1 MALKYQRILLK
12 ISGEALGGEKGMG
25 FDEPTMDAICGGVK
39 KAHDLGVQIGIVV
52 GGGNFWRG
60 RSSGKMERTLADKI
74 GMLATVMN
82 ALAVSDKLEQ
92 LGVPTEVFT
101 SITMP
106 QVAQPFTRKD
116 ALRAMDKGKIAVF
129 GGGTGNPFFSTDT
142 ATALRAVEVSADV
155 MFKATMVDGVY
166 DKDPHKYADA
176 KKYDTIQVTNHAGH
190 ARELANAAAQ
200 QARQSGEELRVFT
213 AGGDGTFNEALTGIY
228 GYANAAV
235 GCLPFGSGN
244 DFLRTFGTKEE
255 FLDLDAQLAGGP
267 VSIDLMQTS
276 LGLSATICAAGLD
289 AQVAY
294 GIPKFR
300 RIPLCGGEMAY
311 VLSIVEQLCGHIGR
325 RVEYTIDGETLDVDC
340 LMCAIC
346 NGRTYGGG
354 FCAAPEAQ
362 PDDGWLD
369 VYIIRKVSRVTIA
382 KLLGMYK
389 SGKHFQ
395 NGQLVRAAEPYFI
408 YRRAKQVSLRA
419 ADGRG
424 PIVATADGECAP
436 KEQITVQVQPLA
448 GRILLPKPAFER
460 FAAQRTAQS
469 ADRT

>member
-1 MALKYQRILLK
+1 M
-12 ISGEALGGEKGMG
+12 
-25 FDEPTMDAICGGVK
+25 
-39 KAHDLGVQIGIVV
+39 
-52 GGGNFWRG
+52 
-60 RSSGKMERTLADKI
+60 RTLFLLNPTAGKADCTRTLPQQI
-74 GMLATVMN
+74 NVAAARAGLAP
-82 ALAVSDKLEQ
+82 E
-92 LGVPTEVFT
+92 E
-101 SITMP
+101 
-106 QVAQPFTRKD
+106 
-116 ALRAMDKGKIAVF
+116 
-129 GGGTGNPFFSTDT
+129 
-142 ATALRAVEVSADV
+142 
-155 MFKATMVDGVY
+155 Y
-166 DKDPHKYADA
+166 
-176 KKYDTIQVTNHAGH
+176 TIQVTNHAGH

-325 RVEYTIDGETLDVDC
+325 RVEYTIDGETLDVD
-340 LMCAIC
+340 
-346 NGRTYGGG
+346 
-354 FCAAPEAQ
+354 
-362 PDDGWLD
+362 DGWLD